1 MNWEDPMW
9 VARTFPEGVPSPRLM
24 SGPCSFIARDSR
36 LGRGPKMPELEI
48 RYQRL
53 TRSVVKFPN
62 TSFQIWGE
70 VSTLPKPLQG

>member
-48 RYQRL
+48 RNQRL
-53 TRSVVKFPN
+53 ARV
-62 TSFQIWGE
+62 
-70 VSTLPKPLQG
+70 L